1 MRINESLLIT
11 YAFRGGIGASF
22 KIPLGRLP
30 ATATRYRRPRVRTQR
45 IYQRKPA
52 HNLCISWWYRSEFQN
67 TSGASSSNS
76 DTVSEAARPYAA
88 YLPMQREDIIGTG
101 VKLMISR
108 ASLHD
113 DVVQRTDVRQMT
125 RPLIP
130 DACKVFGC
138 TAV

>member
-1 MRINESLLIT
+1 
-11 YAFRGGIGASF
+11 
-22 KIPLGRLP
+22 
-30 ATATRYRRPRVRTQR
+30 
-45 IYQRKPA
+45 
-52 HNLCISWWYRSEFQN
+52 
-67 TSGASSSNS
+67 
-76 DTVSEAARPYAA
+76 
-88 YLPMQREDIIGTG
+88 
-101 VKLMISR
+101 MISR